1 MKSLILNIQIQVQH
15 SLYLKDPQSSELG
28 KKIIKGSIE
37 LICELGFEQFTFK
50 KLAVKIASTEASVY
64 RYFESKNKILLY
76 LTNWYWSWLEYR
88 LVFAITNVPSAYDQ
102 LAKAV
107 YLLTEDGT
115 EDGNFEHIDEGKL
128 HKIVLSESLKSFLTK
143 DVDSDNEGG
152 AFAPYK
158 NLVQRISTI
167 ILQINPDYKYP
178 HMLVSTVVEGAHI
191 QRHFANHLPR
201 LTDVVEGED
210 AVAEFYSQIVFKAIK

>member
-1 MKSLILNIQIQVQH
+1 MKSLISNIQIQVQH
-15 SLYLKDPQSSELG
+15 SLYLKDPLSSELG

-64 RYFESKNKILLY
+64 RYFESKNKVLLY

-102 LAKAV
+102 LSKAV

-115 EDGNFEHIDEGKL
+115 EDGNFQHIDEGKL

>member
-1 MKSLILNIQIQVQH
+1 MKSLISNIQIQVQH

-64 RYFESKNKILLY
+64 RYFESKNKVLLY

-88 LVFAITNVPSAYDQ
+88 LVFAITNVPSSYDQ
-102 LAKAV
+102 LSKAV

>member
-1 MKSLILNIQIQVQH
+1 MKSLISNIQIQVQH

-64 RYFESKNKILLY
+64 RYFESKNKVLLY

-102 LAKAV
+102 LSKAV

>member
-1 MKSLILNIQIQVQH
+1 MKSLISNIQIQVQH
-15 SLYLKDPQSSELG
+15 SLYLKDPLSSELG

-64 RYFESKNKILLY
+64 RYFESKNKVLLY

-88 LVFAITNVPSAYDQ
+88 LVFATTNVPSAYDQ
-102 LAKAV
+102 LTKAV
-107 YLLTEDGT
+107 YLLTEDIT

-128 HKIVLSESLKSFLTK
+128 HQIVLSESLKSFLTK

-158 NLVQRISTI
+158 NLVQRISNI
-167 ILQINPDYKYP
+167 ILQINPNYKYP

>member
-1 MKSLILNIQIQVQH
+1 MKSLISNIQIQVQH

-64 RYFESKNKILLY
+64 RYFESKNKVLLY

-88 LVFAITNVPSAYDQ
+88 LVFAITNVPSPYDQ

-107 YLLTEDGT
+107 YLLTEDST

-191 QRHFANHLPR
+191 QRHFTNHLPR

>member
-1 MKSLILNIQIQVQH
+1 MKSLISNIQIQVQH

-102 LAKAV
+102 LTKAV